1 MQMSRK
7 HPVKRKSKTRI
18 IRHTLAFVTM
28 AVATLLLQGCGGGSS
43 SAYVTLTANNP
54 APNIQLVSVQI
65 SPTTPLI
72 GLAEKRQLSA
82 TGVYSDGS
90 TNNITSQVTWRSSS
104 APSSTDYV
112 VVNPSGLAT
121 ATAVGATVVTA
132 SLGPVTGALQLTAD
146 TNGFASGTTA
156 ILSVPFKS
164 VIVDAAYLPQ
174 SLTKN
179 QGAFAV
185 QEVNLDADQFASA
198 LPVPVALLASIPMP
212 AAFIPNIT
220 VADQSD
226 FLVVAL
232 SYSSAQVQIIDAS
245 NLSSDVAN
253 NTVINTFTAP
263 ISQSVSFYAG
273 TPQAFSCMI
282 CAAIFNPATGK
293 LLLSTAEG
301 YYAMDPFSGTFTA
314 LPFTPAPAPSPNLSL
329 NPIATP
335 NPYVLATN
343 PTTGDIQILNLTT
356 NAVTTVSASAV
367 GVTTPGAAVI
377 DPLTNYAAVVDAA
390 TGEQSLLNVAAPQS
404 PVPSPLVGLGV
415 CGAPEPAN
423 LNMVAMGISA
433 NAVQNNTAHTLFT
446 SQTSGNCVGFE
457 APWPTDASQPL
468 LSSAI
473 FYGYGSMP
481 ATPDS
486 QPFINGNDANAIAAF
501 NSVYDQNNYGLL
513 VDANQQWV
521 AKIKIASVLSDAGI
535 GAGNGSAAA
544 LPGGTAMS
552 SGTPSGIL
560 CAYTEVNLCVTYNTI
575 IYLPAPSVSVT
586 LSVSSI
592 SFGSLSVGTPSASIP
607 VTVDDIGAAI
617 LTDQISIQGANASDF
632 SLLNSCALQLQ
643 PHATCGLSVIFTP
656 SAKGARSATLTVAVT
671 GSSTQ
676 SIPLSGTGT

>member
-1 MQMSRK
+1 
-7 HPVKRKSKTRI
+7 
-18 IRHTLAFVTM
+18 
-28 AVATLLLQGCGGGSS
+28 
-43 SAYVTLTANNP
+43 
-54 APNIQLVSVQI
+54 
-65 SPTTPLI
+65 
-72 GLAEKRQLSA
+72 
-82 TGVYSDGS
+82 
-90 TNNITSQVTWRSSS
+90 
-104 APSSTDYV
+104 
-112 VVNPSGLAT
+112 
-121 ATAVGATVVTA
+121 
-132 SLGPVTGALQLTAD
+132 
-146 TNGFASGTTA
+146 
-156 ILSVPFKS
+156 
-164 VIVDAAYLPQ
+164 
-174 SLTKN
+174 
-179 QGAFAV
+179 
-185 QEVNLDADQFASA
+185 
-198 LPVPVALLASIPMP
+198 
-212 AAFIPNIT
+212 
-220 VADQSD
+220 
-226 FLVVAL
+226 
-232 SYSSAQVQIIDAS
+232 
-245 NLSSDVAN
+245 
-253 NTVINTFTAP
+253 
-263 ISQSVSFYAG
+263 
-273 TPQAFSCMI
+273 MI

-404 PVPSPLVGLGV
+404 PVPRPLVGLGV

-544 LPGGTAMS
+544 LPGQSLCDVQHNHLSACAQRFRHALGFEHQLWKLERGNAKRLD
-552 SGTPSGIL
+552 SGDSGRYWR
-560 CAYTEVNLCVTYNTI
+560 CD
-575 IYLPAPSVSVT
+575 SD
-586 LSVSSI
+586 
-592 SFGSLSVGTPSASIP
+592 GSNFHSGRERKR
-607 VTVDDIGAAI
+607 
-617 LTDQISIQGANASDF
+617 
-632 SLLNSCALQLQ
+632 LLIAE
-643 PHATCGLSVIFTP
+643 
-656 SAKGARSATLTVAVT
+656 
-671 GSSTQ
+671 
-676 SIPLSGTGT
+676 